1 MNAGLGHTKTVPSPS
16 NENIVNLNFWKM
28 GKISQGILGGFSGK
42 VGNVIGGNWKGIDYM
57 RIKPANV
64 ANPQTEGQVDQR
76 SKFSTVLQFLQP
88 MKDFI
93 KVGFKNYAIK
103 MTQFNNAMSY
113 NLKNA
118 VIGSYPNYSID
129 YANALI
135 SRGSLAGVL
144 NGAAASSVTG
154 SVDFIWSDNSNVG
167 NAQPTDKVMVL
178 AYNKSKDVAI
188 FITDGAVRTAE
199 AQSLTVPNDFSG
211 DSVECFI
218 AFISEDGLSVAN
230 SKYVGSVTVA

>member
-1 MNAGLGHTKTVPSPS
+1 
-16 NENIVNLNFWKM
+16 M
-28 GKISQGILGGFSGK
+28 GRINQGILGGFSGK

-57 RIKPANV
+57 RVKPASV

-93 KVGFKNYAIK
+93 KVGYKNYAIR
-103 MTQFNNAMSY
+103 MTQFNSAMSY
-113 NLKNA
+113 ILKNA
-118 VIGSYPNYSID
+118 VTGSYPNFTID

-144 NGAAASSVTG
+144 NGAATSPTVGEVEFT
-154 SVDFIWSDNSNVG
+154 WKDNSNEG
-167 NAQPTDKVMVL
+167 NADTTDKALIL
-178 AYNKSKDVAI
+178 AYNEARNEAI
-188 FITDGAVRTAE
+188 FVINGAARPAGSET
-199 AQSLTVPNDFSG
+199 LIIPDNFSG

-218 AFISEDGLSVAN
+218 AFISADGRSVSN
-230 SKYVGSVTVA
+230 SKYVGLVSVA